1 MNKDQIEGNWTQFKG
16 KVQKTWGKL
25 TDDDVAQLKGNTK
38 QFFGRLQELHGI
50 NKEEAENQLKELEKS
65 CGNCY
70 TNKSAA

>member
-25 TDDDVAQLKGNTK
+25 TDDDLAQLKRNSK

-50 NKEEAENQLKELEKS
+50 NKEEAEKQLKEMEKS

-70 TNKSAA
+70 SDKNAA